1 MSKHPF
7 ISVKSLS
14 VGYDSRSGKT
24 IQVLRNVS
32 LEISR
37 GESIGLV
44 GESGSGKSTLAL
56 AAMGYFK
63 RGLRVLQGSA
73 HFDGIDMLALERD
86 ELQKI
91 RGGRLA
97 LIPQNSGQSL
107 TPTMRIGQQLSE
119 AVRLH
124 SDMASAQFSDRV
136 VELLTQV
143 RLPDPAALVS
153 RYPHEL
159 SGGQQQRVA
168 IAMALAGEPDAL
180 LLDEPTTGL
189 DVTTQ
194 AHILELLR
202 DLARER
208 NMAMLYVS
216 HDLGAISRVC
226 DRVAVMY
233 AGEIVLTG
241 SARQVLLTP
250 CHPYAHGLLTSIPR
264 LNQTSLPVAL
274 DGRPPMPGEAISG
287 CAFAERC
294 PLADDKCRSKSPDLL
309 PVTTGETVR
318 CFKRDMIAKMP
329 VSSRKPSRQDDLD
342 NRTSDS
348 ALGLKHLAI
357 SYTKKDWLA
366 SLLFPT
372 FMVE

>member
-7 ISVKSLS
+7 ISVKNLS

-107 TPTMRIGQQLSE
+107 TPTMRIGQQLTE
-119 AVRLH
+119 ALRLH

-159 SGGQQQRVA
+159 SGGQ
-168 IAMALAGEPDAL
+168 
-180 LLDEPTTGL
+180 
-189 DVTTQ
+189 
-194 AHILELLR
+194 
-202 DLARER
+202 
-208 NMAMLYVS
+208 
-216 HDLGAISRVC
+216 
-226 DRVAVMY
+226 
-233 AGEIVLTG
+233 
-241 SARQVLLTP
+241 
-250 CHPYAHGLLTSIPR
+250 
-264 LNQTSLPVAL
+264 
-274 DGRPPMPGEAISG
+274 
-287 CAFAERC
+287 
-294 PLADDKCRSKSPDLL
+294 
-309 PVTTGETVR
+309 
-318 CFKRDMIAKMP
+318 
-329 VSSRKPSRQDDLD
+329 
-342 NRTSDS
+342 
-348 ALGLKHLAI
+348 
-357 SYTKKDWLA
+357 
-366 SLLFPT
+366 
-372 FMVE
+372 